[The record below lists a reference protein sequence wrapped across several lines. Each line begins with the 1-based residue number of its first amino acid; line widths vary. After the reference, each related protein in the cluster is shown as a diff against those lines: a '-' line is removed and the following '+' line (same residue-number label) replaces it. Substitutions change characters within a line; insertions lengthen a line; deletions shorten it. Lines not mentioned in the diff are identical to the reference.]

1 MRIVDKGNDIIIEGH
16 LYSLVCDTIGTATI
30 KVYED
35 NAYLTSVTT
44 DEYGFFH
51 IVIPTSAV
59 GVRNFKLIYEGD
71 SNYTGSESTTIEV
84 TVRDAPVLD
93 EIILVSDK
101 LVCQLGERFHFTAT
115 CQSQYDDDLAQIQV
129 QLRKDDVVIQ
139 TVTTGTDGKAYLKFT
154 PSATGSY
161 SITATSGNV
170 SSDPILVVV
179 SEGNIYEIIADLNEF
194 PGTYSKEE
202 IDALLL
208 ALKTLLE
215 ESKADVGHIHQ
226 IRDIPNLQ
234 QLLDDKVTWE
244 AFYNSGGGGGGGG
257 DVPIVA
263 NWTSNPSD
271 TRVPSEKLTKNTL
284 DTKSDVGHTHDD
296 RYYTETEI
304 DNALLIKQDLLVSG
318 TNIKTINNQSLLGSG
333 NITIQGGGS
342 VDWSDIE
349 NKPSDYPP
357 SSHNHDDRYYTESEV
372 NTALNSKQN
381 TLISGTNIKT
391 INNISLLGSGNISV
405 GGGGGSSNLFDLNT
419 VSQYG
424 DNAIEEGVD
433 RDGTGL
439 GYGSAFLIY
448 NSQAQKFYYDKN
460 GSADYDTGNELATMN
475 DVPTNSSIVD
485 LIYPVGSIYMSVNSV
500 NPSTLF
506 GGTWEQIEDKFLL
519 ASGTSY
525 SNGATG
531 GSADATLVSHNH
543 TVSATGEYFVTS
555 ENSGANNTRV
565 QYNSNGN
572 RYVDGMTTSSTPF
585 HHREYVSTEGSS
597 ATGMNMPPYLVV
609 NVWKRT
615 A

>member
-35 NAYLTSVTT
+35 NTYLTSVTT

-51 IVIPTSAV
+51 IVIPTSTV

-93 EIILVSDK
+93 EIILTSDT

-115 CQSQYDDDLAQIQV
+115 CQSQYDDDLANIQV
-129 QLRKDDVVIQ
+129 QLKKDGTTIQ

-154 PSATGSY
+154 PNATGSY

-170 SSDPILVVV
+170 SSDPIIVVV

-215 ESKADVGHIHQ
+215 ESKADIGHVHQ
-226 IRDIPNLQ
+226 IKDIPNLQ
-234 QLLDDKVTWE
+234 ALLDDKVTWE

-263 NWTSNPSD
+263 NWTLNPSD

-284 DTKSDVGHTHDD
+284 DTKSNVGHTHDD

-304 DNALLIKQDLLVSG
+304 DDALLIKQDLLVSG

-333 NITIQGGGS
+333 NITIQGGGGGS
-342 VDWSDIE
+342 VIGTGSFSIDSNGHLIVEFPDAVD
-349 NKPSDYPP
+349 NP
-357 SSHNHDDRYYTESEV
+357 YY
-372 NTALNSKQN
+372 
-381 TLISGTNIKT
+381 
-391 INNISLLGSGNISV
+391 INNNGH
-405 GGGGGSSNLFDLNT
+405 
-419 VSQYG
+419 
-424 DNAIEEGVD
+424 
-433 RDGTGL
+433 
-439 GYGSAFLIY
+439 LIY
-448 NSQAQKFYYDKN
+448 DTSNTHN
-460 GSADYDTGNELATMN
+460 GE
-475 DVPTNSSIVD
+475 
-485 LIYPVGSIYMSVNSV
+485 
-500 NPSTLF
+500 
-506 GGTWEQIEDKFLL
+506 
-519 ASGTSY
+519 
-525 SNGATG
+525 
-531 GSADATLVSHNH
+531 
-543 TVSATGEYFVTS
+543 
-555 ENSGANNTRV
+555 
-565 QYNSNGN
+565 
-572 RYVDGMTTSSTPF
+572 
-585 HHREYVSTEGSS
+585 
-597 ATGMNMPPYLVV
+597 
-609 NVWKRT
+609 
-615 A
+615 

>member
-35 NAYLTSVTT
+35 NTYLTSVTT

-51 IVIPTSAV
+51 IVIPTSTV

-93 EIILVSDK
+93 EIILTSDT
-101 LVCQLGERFHFTAT
+101 LVCQLGERFHFTAA
-115 CQSQYDDDLAQIQV
+115 CQSQYDDDLAGIQV
-129 QLRKDDVVIQ
+129 QLKRDGTTIQ

-154 PSATGSY
+154 PNATGSY

-215 ESKADVGHIHQ
+215 ESKADIGHIHQ
-226 IRDIPNLQ
+226 ISDIPNLQ
-234 QLLDDKVTWE
+234 ALLDDKVTWE

-257 DVPIVA
+257 DLPIVS
-263 NWTSNPSD
+263 NWTLNPSD

-284 DTKSDVGHTHDD
+284 DTKSDIGHTHDD

-304 DNALLIKQDLLVSG
+304 DDALLIKQDLLVSG
-318 TNIKTINNQSLLGSG
+318 TNIKTINYESILGSG
-333 NITIQGGGS
+333 NINIQGGGGS
-342 VDWSDIE
+342 GGSYLNDFYGDSTTNELII
-349 NKPSDYPP
+349 DYT
-357 SSHNHDDRYYTESEV
+357 NTTGSEV
-372 NTALNSKQN
+372 VTSWSS
-381 TLISGTNIKT
+381 TPTDIKVPSEKLVKDT
-391 INNISLLGSGNISV
+391 
-405 GGGGGSSNLFDLNT
+405 FDDIL
-419 VSQYG
+419 
-424 DNAIEEGVD
+424 
-433 RDGTGL
+433 
-439 GYGSAFLIY
+439 
-448 NSQAQKFYYDKN
+448 
-460 GSADYDTGNELATMN
+460 
-475 DVPTNSSIVD
+475 D
-485 LIYPVGSIYMSVNSV
+485 LVYPVGSIYMSVSSTS
-500 NPSTLF
+500 PATLF
-506 GGTWEQIEDKFLL
+506 GGTWEQIEDTFLL
-519 ASGTSY
+519 ASGTTY
-525 SNGATG
+525 TNGDTG

-543 TVSATGEYFVTS
+543 TAPATGEYFVTS
-555 ENSGANNTRV
+555 ENTGSNNTRV
-565 QYNSNGN
+565 TYSSSGN
-572 RYVDGMTTSSTPF
+572 RYVDGMTDNTTPF